1 MQRDRV
7 ARAALAAQAVS
18 FGLNFSAGVFFA
30 PASASYG
37 LSAATPAL
45 AAGIAIALTGLAQ
58 PLVGV
63 LLDRVGARL
72 VLLTGLTLISS
83 GYVALAAVQQ
93 AWQFIAA
100 YVVLGGLGFAAS
112 SSLAVTTLIGR
123 RYGDQAGPALAR
135 ASVGVNLGQLL
146 APWAATVL
154 LEPVGVRGTYLALG
168 LAGLTVTAALAT
180 ILPRDGRGRNAPAPA
195 AANALRGRG
204 RVLTSFALHSASLY
218 MLVLLLPKYAT
229 ELGWSATHAGRLI
242 TLSALTAG
250 LTALATAR
258 LLHRFGPELL
268 LRTLHMVRAVALVLA
283 ATATGPAVLTA
294 VAVLFG
300 AASFT
305 VIPLTMTLLTR
316 GLDRA
321 RLGRAL
327 APAWLIHQ
335 LSAGTALAVAAAV
348 HALSGSYRGAFALG
362 VLLSLTA
369 AALIAPAAPRPVA
382 TATQSR

>member
-7 ARAALAAQAVS
+7 ARAALTAQAVS

-30 PASASYG
+30 PASAAYG
-37 LSAATPAL
+37 LSAATPAI

-58 PLVGV
+58 PWVGV

-83 GYVALAAVQQ
+83 SYVALAAVQQ
-93 AWQFIAA
+93 TWQFITA

-112 SSLAVTTLIGR
+112 SSLAVTTLIGH
-123 RYGDQAGPALAR
+123 RYGDRAGPALAR
-135 ASVGVNLGQLL
+135 ASVGINLGQLL
-146 APWAATVL
+146 APWAATLL

-168 LAGLTVTAALAT
+168 LTGLVVTAALAA
-180 ILPRDGRGRNAPAPA
+180 ILPRDERGRNVPAPA
-195 AANALRGRG
+195 TAALRGRG

-250 LTALATAR
+250 LTSLATAR
-258 LLHRFGPELL
+258 LLHRFGPEPL
-268 LRTLHMVRAVALVLA
+268 LRTLHLVRAVALVLA
-283 ATATGPAVLTA
+283 ATATEPAVLVA
-294 VAVLFG
+294 VAVIFG
-300 AASFT
+300 TASFT

-316 GLDRA
+316 GLDPA

-335 LSAGTALAVAAAV
+335 LSAGAALALAAAV
-348 HALSGSYRGAFALG
+348 HALSGSYRGGFALG

-369 AALIAPAAPRPVA
+369 AALVAPAAHRPVA
-382 TATQSR
+382 TATRSR

>member
-1 MQRDRV
+1 M
-7 ARAALAAQAVS
+7 AGAALTAQAVS

-37 LSAATPAL
+37 LSAATPAI

-63 LLDRVGARL
+63 LLDRVGPRL

-93 AWQFIAA
+93 AWQFVAA

-112 SSLAVTTLIGR
+112 SSLAVTTLIGH
-123 RYGDQAGPALAR
+123 RYGDRAGPSLAR
-135 ASVGVNLGQLL
+135 ASVGVNVGQLL
-146 APWAATVL
+146 APWAATLL

-168 LAGLTVTAALAT
+168 LTGLVVTAALAT
-180 ILPRDGRGRNAPAPA
+180 ILPRDDRGGNAPAPA
-195 AANALRGRG
+195 AAALRGRG

-229 ELGWSATHAGRLI
+229 ELGWSAAHAGRLI
-242 TLSALTAG
+242 TLSALAAG
-250 LTALATAR
+250 LTSLATAR
-258 LLHRFGPELL
+258 LLHRFGPEPL
-268 LRTLHMVRAVALVLA
+268 LRTLHLVRAVALVLA
-283 ATATGPAVLTA
+283 ATATEPAVLVA

-300 AASFT
+300 TASFT

-335 LSAGTALAVAAAV
+335 LSAGAALALAAAV

-369 AALIAPAAPRPVA
+369 AALVAPAAREPVA
-382 TATQSR
+382 TATRSR

>member
-1 MQRDRV
+1 M
-7 ARAALAAQAVS
+7 
-18 FGLNFSAGVFFA
+18 
-30 PASASYG
+30 
-37 LSAATPAL
+37 
-45 AAGIAIALTGLAQ
+45 
-58 PLVGV
+58 
-63 LLDRVGARL
+63 
-72 VLLTGLTLISS
+72 
-83 GYVALAAVQQ
+83 
-93 AWQFIAA
+93 
-100 YVVLGGLGFAAS
+100 
-112 SSLAVTTLIGR
+112 
-123 RYGDQAGPALAR
+123 AR

-168 LAGLTVTAALAT
+168 LTGLTVTAAPAT
-180 ILPRDGRGRNAPAPA
+180 ILPRDGRGRNGPAPA

-242 TLSALTAG
+242 TLSALAAG
-250 LTALATAR
+250 LT
-258 LLHRFGPELL
+258 
-268 LRTLHMVRAVALVLA
+268 
-283 ATATGPAVLTA
+283 
-294 VAVLFG
+294 
-300 AASFT
+300 
-305 VIPLTMTLLTR
+305 
-316 GLDRA
+316 
-321 RLGRAL
+321 AL